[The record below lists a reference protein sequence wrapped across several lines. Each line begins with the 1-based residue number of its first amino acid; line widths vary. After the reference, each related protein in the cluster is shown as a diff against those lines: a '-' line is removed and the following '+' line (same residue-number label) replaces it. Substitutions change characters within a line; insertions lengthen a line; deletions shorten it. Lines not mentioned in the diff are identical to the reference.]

1 MTINLKELAAS
12 TLERLKTAGFESAQV
27 SISVSEQDE
36 LNIAHNE
43 ASLLRSTE
51 DYHLSLTGIVDGRKA
66 GATLTDLDDSAIAHS
81 VRDLINRAKLAPQ
94 DDANAVSSRQTGH
107 FEQGPQ
113 SCDMDLLV
121 KKVEELLAFRAK
133 ETPKMSIDEGAAA
146 HRLSR
151 EHVLTSEG
159 SDLSCSVGSYGL
171 SAFGTAKDGD
181 KSSSFNEAGG
191 RTNDLSIAPAYE
203 LFGIGNM
210 LRETERQI
218 QTVPLGGNFVGD
230 VILAPT
236 AVDDLL
242 GWLIGQLGDM
252 ALISGGSV
260 YKNRV
265 DDLIASPLLSVR
277 SRFDSPGHVPYTGD
291 AFLAPAIDLVNKGRL
306 TTLLPG
312 YYGSRKTGLK
322 HTPCGSGWSID
333 PGDMARDELIA
344 SVKHGALVTRLSM
357 GSPGANGDFSGVIK
371 NSFIIKDGK
380 QGSALTE
387 SMISGNMARMLKEIS
402 GISRE
407 RLDLGS
413 ENFPWIRIPNLH
425 FS

>member
-1 MTINLKELAAS
+1 MTINLKNIAEA
-12 TLERLKTAGFESAQV
+12 TLERLHAAGFDSAQV

-36 LNIAHNE
+36 LNITNNQ

-51 DYHLSLTGIVDGRKA
+51 DYHLSLIGIVDGRKA
-66 GATLTDLDDSAIAHS
+66 AGMLTDLEDSAITHT
-81 VRDLINRAKLAPQ
+81 VGELIKRAEIAPQ
-94 DDANAVSSRQTGH
+94 DDANAVSAGQVGR

-113 SCDMDLLV
+113 TCDLELLV
-121 KKVEELLAFRAK
+121 KKVEELLAFRAR
-133 ETPKMSIDEGAAA
+133 ETPKMSIDEGAAL
-146 HRLSR
+146 HRLVH
-151 EHVLTSEG
+151 EQVLTSEG
-159 SDLSCSVGSYGL
+159 SDLSCAVGSYGL

-181 KSSSFNEAGG
+181 KSSSFNAAGG
-191 RTNDLSIAPAYE
+191 RTNDLSIAPGYE
-203 LFGIGNM
+203 LFGIGTM

-218 QTVPLGGNFVGD
+218 ETIPLGGNFVGD

-236 AVDDLL
+236 AVEDLL
-242 GWLIGQLGDM
+242 GWLIGQLSDM
-252 ALISGGSV
+252 ALISDGSV
-260 YKNRV
+260 YKNRIG
-265 DDLIASPLLSVR
+265 DIIASPLLSVR
-277 SRFDSPGHVPYTGD
+277 SRFDAPGQAPYTGD
-291 AFLAPAIDLVNKGRL
+291 AFLAPAINLVDKGRL

-333 PGDMARDELIA
+333 PGELTRNDLIA
-344 SVKHGALVTRLSM
+344 SVKQGALVSRLSM

-371 NSFIIKDGK
+371 NSFIIREGK
-380 QGSALTE
+380 LGSALSE
-387 SMISGNMARMLKEIS
+387 SMVSGNMAKMLQEIS
-402 GISRE
+402 GISKE